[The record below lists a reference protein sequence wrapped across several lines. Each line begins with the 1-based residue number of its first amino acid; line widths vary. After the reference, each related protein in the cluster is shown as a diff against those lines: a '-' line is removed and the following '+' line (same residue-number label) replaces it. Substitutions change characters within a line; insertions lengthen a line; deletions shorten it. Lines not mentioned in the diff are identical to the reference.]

1 MRYVRLWFILSTLF
15 PALSLT
21 AGQQQQ
27 QQPEQKKPV
36 MVSPAARLESAKT
49 ALIRRTHGG
58 DVPYDVIS
66 HTIEGWGRFTLVDTP
81 EKADILVEISSEG
94 DSGMSVS
101 SSSGM
106 SPGTGRMEQSTKSSK
121 SLSATEITLRVL
133 DAKNKRVLWT
143 GTEKVKSAFKESA
156 RENNTVEASQKLAS
170 RLHDRLE
177 PPPKP

>member
-1 MRYVRLWFILSTLF
+1 MRDVRLWFILLTLF
-15 PALSLT
+15 PALSLM
-21 AGQQQQ
+21 AGQ
-27 QQPEQKKPV
+27 QQPEQKKPAI
-36 MVSPAARLESAKT
+36 VSPAARLESAKT
-49 ALIRRTHGG
+49 ALIIRTRGS

-81 EKADILVEISSEG
+81 EKADIVVEVSSEG
-94 DSGMSVS
+94 GDSGVSVS
-101 SSSGM
+101 SSSGI

-121 SLSATEITLRVL
+121 SVSATEITLRVL

-143 GTEKVKSAFKESA
+143 GTEKVKSAFKEAA

-170 RLHDRLE
+170 KLHDRLE